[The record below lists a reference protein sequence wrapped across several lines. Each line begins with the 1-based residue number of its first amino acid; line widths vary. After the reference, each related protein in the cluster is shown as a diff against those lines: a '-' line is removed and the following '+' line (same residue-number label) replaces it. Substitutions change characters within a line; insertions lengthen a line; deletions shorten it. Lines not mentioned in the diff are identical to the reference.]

1 MKARVKRIGPA
12 ELQDLR
18 AQNENI
24 TLIDVRE
31 PFEQATFGVIPGV
44 ENIPLG
50 ELPSRLGELPEDPA
64 APIVMI
70 CQSGVRSLG
79 AAEMLTGRGY
89 TNVYSLDGG
98 TGVWL
103 RAYR

>member
-1 MKARVKRIGPA
+1 MKASVKRIGPA

-18 AQNENI
+18 AENENI
-24 TLIDVRE
+24 ALIDVRE
-31 PFEQATFGVIPGV
+31 PFEQTAFGKIPGV

-50 ELPSRLGELPEDPA
+50 ELQARLGELPADLSH
-64 APIVMI
+64 PIVMV
-70 CQSGVRSLG
+70 CQSGGRSLS
-79 AAEMLTGRGY
+79 AAEILAQKGY

-103 RAYR
+103 KAYA